1 MVTVHILT
9 VGRTFGRGACVLVG
23 CRFFLNEDTWSHLLC
38 SQGDI
43 QFVDWE
49 TPLNVKGVR

>member
-1 MVTVHILT
+1 M
-9 VGRTFGRGACVLVG
+9 VG